1 MNVIIVAKFLR
12 RPRNFALRDPKVIAA
27 AAAGLAVVLLF
38 GFAIGFFAHGLNGP
52 ARAQL
57 QAMQERLA
65 AQDVAVLDLRASSER
80 DLNAMAARLGEL
92 QAQANR
98 LNALGER
105 LTRSGKLGDGEFNFI
120 ETPGV
125 GGSDPVTPQSASDV
139 RSRLDE
145 LDVQLQSSGEQLSLI
160 EALLADQD
168 VDLSAT
174 PAGMPVRGGYMS
186 SHFGSRTDPI
196 TGGSQFHRGLDFSG
210 KAGDPVSTV
219 ADGVVIFSGRDAG
232 YGNLVEIDHGNGLM
246 TRYGHNSKLL
256 VSVGERVRAGD
267 TISLMGSTGRST
279 GNHLHFE
286 VWRDGRPV
294 NPRQFLQSSRG

>member
-12 RPRNFALRDPKVIAA
+12 GPRNFALRDPKVIAA
-27 AAAGLAVVLLF
+27 AAGLAAIVVC
-38 GFAIGFFAHGLNGP
+38 GFALGFFARGLNGP

-57 QAMQERLA
+57 QAMQARLD
-65 AQDVAVLDLRASSER
+65 AQDTALLEVRASSER
-80 DLNAMAARLGEL
+80 EVNAMAARLGEL

-120 ETPGV
+120 EMPGV
-125 GGSDPVTPQSASDV
+125 GGIDPATQQSASDV

-145 LDVQLQSSGEQLSLI
+145 LELQLQSSGEQLGLI
-160 EALLADQD
+160 ESLLADQD
-168 VDLSAT
+168 VDMSAT

-186 SHFGSRTDPI
+186 SHFGNRTDPI
-196 TGGSQFHRGLDFSG
+196 SGGSQFHRGLDFSG
-210 KAGDPVSTV
+210 KLGDPVTAV

-232 YGNLVEIDHGNGLM
+232 LGNLVEIDHGNGLM
-246 TRYGHNSKLL
+246 TRYAHNSRLI
-256 VSVGERVRAGD
+256 VQVGERVRAGD
-267 TISLMGSTGRST
+267 RISLIGSTGRST
-279 GNHLHFE
+279 GPHLHFE

>member
-12 RPRNFALRDPKVIAA
+12 GPRNFALRDPKVIAA
-27 AAAGLAVVLLF
+27 VAAGLAAVLVF
-38 GFAIGFFAHGLNGP
+38 GFAIGFFANGP
-52 ARAQL
+52 NRAARAQL
-57 QAMQERLA
+57 QTMQARLD
-65 AQDVAVLDLRASSER
+65 AQDEALLDVRASSSR

-120 ETPGV
+120 EAPGV
-125 GGSDPVTPQSASDV
+125 GGMDPATPQSAFDV
-139 RSRLDE
+139 RGRLDE
-145 LDVQLQSSGEQLSLI
+145 LELQFESSGEQLSLI

-168 VDLSAT
+168 VDLGAT
-174 PAGMPVRGGYMS
+174 PAGMPVSGGYMS

-196 TGGSQFHRGLDFSG
+196 TGGNQFHRGLDFAG
-210 KAGDPVSTV
+210 KAGDPVSAV
-219 ADGVVIFSGRDAG
+219 ADGVVIFASSDAG
-232 YGNLVEIDHGNGLM
+232 LGNLVEIDHGNGVM

-256 VSVGERVRAGD
+256 VTVGERVRAGD
-267 TISLMGSTGRST
+267 KISLMGSTGRST

-294 NPRQFLQSSRG
+294 NPRQFLQHSRG

>member
-12 RPRNFALRDPKVIAA
+12 GPRNFALRDPKVIVATGA
-27 AAAGLAVVLLF
+27 SLALIVLF
-38 GFAIGFFAHGLNGP
+38 GFALGFFTRGLN
-52 ARAQL
+52 A
-57 QAMQERLA
+57 A
-65 AQDVAVLDLRASSER
+65 AQAELQVMQRRLDQQDAALRDVRAGSER
-80 DLNAMAARLGEL
+80 ELNAMAARLGEL

-120 ETPGV
+120 EAPGV
-125 GGSDPVTPQSASDV
+125 GGVDPSTPQSAP
-139 RSRLDE
+139 
-145 LDVQLQSSGEQLSLI
+145 DVQNRINELAAQFSSSGEQLSLI

-174 PAGMPVRGGYMS
+174 PAGMPVSGGYMS
-186 SHFGSRTDPI
+186 SHFGLRTDPI
-196 TGGSQFHRGLDFSG
+196 SGGNQFHRGLDFSG
-210 KAGDPVSTV
+210 HVGDPVTAV

-232 YGNLVEIDHGNGLM
+232 FGNLVEIDHGNGLM

-256 VSVGERVRAGD
+256 VTVGERVRAGEK
-267 TISLMGSTGRST
+267 ISLMGSTGRST
-279 GNHLHFE
+279 GPHLHFE

-294 NPRQFLQSSRG
+294 NPRQFLQQSHG

>member
-12 RPRNFALRDPKVIAA
+12 GPRNFALRDPKVIAA
-27 AAAGLAVVLLF
+27 TSIALVAIVLS
-38 GFAIGFFAHGLNGP
+38 GFLIGFFARGLNGP
-52 ARAQL
+52 AHAQL
-57 QAMQERLA
+57 AAMQARLDEQNA
-65 AQDVAVLDLRASSER
+65 ALLDVRAGSSRE
-80 DLNAMAARLGEL
+80 LNAMAARLGEL

-120 ETPGV
+120 EAPGV
-125 GGSDPVTPQSASDV
+125 GGIDPATPQSAFDV
-139 RSRLDE
+139 QSRLNE
-145 LDVQLQSSGEQLSLI
+145 LELQFESSGEQLSLI

-174 PAGMPVRGGYMS
+174 PAGMPVKGGYMS
-186 SHFGSRTDPI
+186 SHFGNRTDPI
-196 TGGSQFHRGLDFSG
+196 TGGNQFHRGLDFSG
-210 KAGDPVSTV
+210 KLGDPITAV
-219 ADGVVIFSGRDAG
+219 ADGVVIFASRDAG
-232 YGNLVEIDHGNGLM
+232 LGNLVEIDHGNGLM

-267 TISLMGSTGRST
+267 KISLMGSTGRST

-294 NPRQFLQSSRG
+294 NPRQFLQHSRG